1 MKSTPSLAVSA
12 GDLRPALT
20 ALGKVRKRGKAVPE
34 ELQHLQVETVGRSS
48 LRLTATDGET
58 FLSLTLPTIS
68 PEKREPFL
76 VRFDRLQSSLRGARV
91 DEAIALRP
99 VKTPPASLYPQCP
112 IVRSKPIE
120 LGPAAV
126 EAFHHAFG
134 STSQDPSR
142 YVLQGVHLD
151 PKGKGGTRFIGT
163 DGRHLFQSHLFPVKG
178 LKESIILPAVAA
190 LASPALKK
198 ADTWKLR
205 LSQGRKCASPIFQIQ
220 GANWCLTGKLIEGN
234 YPTYQQVIPPDSG
247 FKARVTI
254 PVDLGNELIRVL
266 PGLPGRKLS
275 NHPVALRLAESSVSV
290 LARPTDSAPCE
301 ELILSSAQKTGENH
315 TVFVNR
321 DYLSHALRCGMTKIE
336 IIDENTPMKCT
347 GDSGILIIM
356 PVRSLGEVKVGHSR
370 SFGPGRT
377 EKISEIKRESLRSKL
392 RPRREKLRAKP
403 ESPRFKKRTPT
414 PILMK
419 KPSPDQK
426 TAENPD
432 EKIAE
437 IKSALK
443 VAASGLA
450 ELTACL
456 RASRQHQRQT
466 EKEVRSVKKTL
477 RSLRQ
482 VEL

>member
-1 MKSTPSLAVSA
+1 MKSTSSLAVSA

-20 ALGKVRKRGKAVPE
+20 ALGKVIKKGKAVPK
-34 ELQHLQVETVGRSS
+34 ELLHIQVETVGRS
-48 LRLTATDGET
+48 LFRLTATDGET
-58 FLSLTLPTIS
+58 FLCITLPTTS
-68 PEKREPFL
+68 PEKSEPFL

-91 DEAIALRP
+91 DEVIALRP
-99 VKTPPASLYPQCP
+99 VKTQPASIYPKCP
-112 IVRSKPIE
+112 IIRGNPIE

-126 EAFHHAFG
+126 KAFHHAFG
-134 STSQDPSR
+134 STSQDPTR

-151 PKGKGGTRFIGT
+151 PKGKRGTRFIGT
-163 DGRHLFQSHLFPVKG
+163 DGRHLFQSHPLPIKG
-178 LKESIILPAVAA
+178 LRNSIILPAVAA
-190 LASPALKK
+190 LASPALKT
-198 ADTWKLR
+198 ADTWQLR
-205 LSQGRKCASPIFQIQ
+205 LSQGRKSASPIFQIK

-234 YPTYQQVIPPDSG
+234 YPTYQQVIPADSG
-247 FKARVTI
+247 FKARVSI
-254 PVDLGNELIRVL
+254 PVDLGKELIRVL
-266 PGLPGRKLS
+266 PGLPGRELS

-336 IIDENTPMKCT
+336 MIDESTPVKCT

-356 PVRSLGEVKVGHSR
+356 PLRSLGEVKVEQSR
-370 SFGPGRT
+370 RLGPGRT
-377 EKISEIKRESLRSKL
+377 ETIPERKREDRRSKP
-392 RPRREKLRAKP
+392 RPHREKLRPKP

-414 PILMK
+414 PMTMK
-419 KPSPDQK
+419 KPPPDQNA
-426 TAENPD
+426 AETPD

-450 ELTACL
+450 ELATCL